1 MARLNFPAS
10 PTHNQEYVFDSA
22 TYIFDSS
29 NEKWGVSTTPVIS
42 NDSST
47 NSALYPM
54 FTATT
59 SGQLKTLK
67 VSSSKLTYN
76 PSTGIISSVDYNSTS
91 DKKLKINLNSDFE
104 AINIINSIVPYS
116 FDWKDNGNKSWGVIA
131 QEIEKILPELVSDV
145 NEIKHVAYLP
155 LIAILIKAIQ
165 ELDKKIKEGK

>member
-22 TYIFDSS
+22 TYVFDSD
-29 NEKWGVSTTPVIS
+29 KPGWGSGQLIIS
-42 NDSST
+42 DDSST

-54 FTATT
+54 FSSTNA
-59 SGQLKTLK
+59 GQLKTLK
-67 VSSSKLTYN
+67 VNSSKLTYN

-91 DKKLKINLNSDFE
+91 DEKLKINLNSNFE